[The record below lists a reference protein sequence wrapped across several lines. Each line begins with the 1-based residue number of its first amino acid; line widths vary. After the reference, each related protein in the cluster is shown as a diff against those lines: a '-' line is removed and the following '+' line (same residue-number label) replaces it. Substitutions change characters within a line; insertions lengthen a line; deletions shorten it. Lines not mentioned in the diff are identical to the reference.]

1 MAKKASVSTRCPS
14 KEERKKIRKKLGSL
28 KQLTVQPKTKERY
41 QTGLT
46 LFFKF
51 LAREGLSLPEKREE
65 MDGLVSDYLEHLWSE
80 GEGRATASN
89 FLAALQDSQP
99 KLKGALPGAWRLMRT
114 WSTQEVPQ
122 RAPPLSETVLLA
134 MVGWS
139 ILHEHYSFAL
149 SLLVGFHGLLRTGEL
164 LGLQAWQIHM
174 TGKKSPAVVSLGWTK
189 SGKRQGAA
197 ESITITERSVLHI
210 LWLWKQSVDQHEFLT
225 SKPHAWRNLFSDC
238 LVALK

>member
-1 MAKKASVSTRCPS
+1 MSTRCPS
-14 KEERKKIRKKLGSL
+14 KEERKKIRKNLGSL

-122 RAPPLSETVLLA
+122 RAPPIE
-134 MVGWS
+134 
-139 ILHEHYSFAL
+139 
-149 SLLVGFHGLLRTGEL
+149 
-164 LGLQAWQIHM
+164 
-174 TGKKSPAVVSLGWTK
+174 
-189 SGKRQGAA
+189 
-197 ESITITERSVLHI
+197 
-210 LWLWKQSVDQHEFLT
+210 
-225 SKPHAWRNLFSDC
+225 
-238 LVALK
+238 